1 MGEHASPSA
10 PADTLDREG
19 RHGADRRF
27 GHNGRTL
34 AQAFAHALGLA
45 SGDGGR
51 RAQSTRPGA
60 PAPGEGEPDSASWV
74 LAGHTSCVRR
84 ARRLVRDQLSL
95 WGLRDRRGVADP
107 LVTELVGEALRL
119 AGGPVRLSLY
129 LVDGTLRAEA
139 EVENGARGEADGVER
154 PALER
159 LACCW
164 GRVHTATGVAVWA
177 EFPSVSRPC
186 NAHDTTRR

>member
-1 MGEHASPSA
+1 MDEHASPSA

-19 RHGADRRF
+19 RHGTDRRS
-27 GHNGRTL
+27 GHSRRTL
-34 AQAFAHALGLA
+34 AQALAHALGLA
-45 SGDGGR
+45 SGDDGR
-51 RAQSTRPGA
+51 HAQSSRPAA
-60 PAPGEGEPDSASWV
+60 PSLGEGEPDSASWV
-74 LAGHTSCVRR
+74 LAGHASCVRR
-84 ARRLVRDQLSL
+84 ARRLVRDQLGL
-95 WGLRDRRGVADP
+95 WALRDRRGVADP
-107 LVTELVGEALRL
+107 LVAELVSEALRL

-139 EVENGARGEADGVER
+139 EVENGARGGADGVER

-186 NAHDTTRR
+186 HARDTAPR